1 MTTVNRKGVTGI
13 WKSRIL
19 TVLGPDDSI
28 CRSHISYLP
37 PLTVIPRVP
46 HLIRT
51 VIIQDVTWYY
61 MVVIPLSIG
70 SNIHNTTVSS
80 CPSTKVVCMSS
91 PGNPIG
97 RGCVSDAVV
106 TTGLSGIPH
115 LVSCI
120 FFNDSR
126 IHDGCNIPST
136 DTTYSHHTSISRK
149 SSTKTTTVSSPGDS
163 ISGGSISYS
172 LPVTPIV
179 SHIPHLVG
187 SPIIY
192 DRSRHYMCIIPG
204 TTSCISIKDTTI
216 SIRIC
221 STDIIWIFSPSGS
234 ISRSCVSTSP
244 T

>member
-80 CPSTKVVCMSS
+80 CPSTKDVCMSS

-120 FFNDSR
+120 FFNDAWILYRS
-126 IHDGCNIPST
+126 NIPST
-136 DTTYSHHTSISRK
+136 DTTYSHDTTISRE
-149 SSTKTTTVSSPGDS
+149 SSTKTATVSSPSDS

-192 DRSRHYMCIIPG
+192 DRSRYYMCIIPG
-204 TTSCISIKDTTI
+204 TANSTSIKDTSITI
-216 SIRIC
+216 CIG
-221 STDIIWIFSPSGS
+221 STKIPIIFNPSGS
-234 ISRSCVSTSP
+234 I
-244 T
+244 